1 MIKFDMVYSVSVAS
15 PSDLK
20 HAHERLNQMVTSG
33 HYSGPVKRAGRL
45 KSPAKKVAP
54 KMGMG
59 SLDVY
64 WG

>member
-1 MIKFDMVYSVSVAS
+1 MVYSIFVAS

-54 KMGMG
+54 KMDTGEPH
-59 SLDVY
+59 VY
-64 WG
+64 QG